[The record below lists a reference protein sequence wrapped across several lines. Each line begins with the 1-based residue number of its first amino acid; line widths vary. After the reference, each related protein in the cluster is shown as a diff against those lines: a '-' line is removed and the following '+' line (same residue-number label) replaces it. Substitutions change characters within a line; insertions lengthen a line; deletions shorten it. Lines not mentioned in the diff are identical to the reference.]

1 MMIDVWKGRR
11 WGRWN
16 KERLELGSSFFSMYA
31 MRTGCT
37 DMGGFD
43 QGSCQICGSKGFRS
57 GFYEGLGRV

>member
-31 MRTGCT
+31 MEDR
-37 DMGGFD
+37 MY
-43 QGSCQICGSKGFRS
+43 R
-57 GFYEGLGRV
+57 YGRI